1 MSSAPSV
8 TAISVRAPS
17 AGGRPSPVD
26 LLVAIVVGI
35 LTTALVHLDPEGGS
49 RTPDSLGYGLGVA
62 AAIAVAFHRIRPA
75 ATFAAVMAI
84 ELVYHLVGYPGA
96 GPYPALMVAMFGLAA
111 AGRRRSAIAAAVVV
125 AGTAL
130 VVQVVRDG
138 AYLFS
143 PTIIIPGVLAVA
155 SVLAGEAAHNRRQ
168 YLAEV
173 AERLSRAEAD
183 REIETERRL
192 TEERLRIARE
202 LHDIMAHTITV
213 ITVQAGEA
221 QDAQDRYPDQTREA
235 LRNIREA
242 SREAMSELRATIGV
256 LRASG
261 EPDTVR
267 NPAPGL
273 RDLPEL
279 VQTTGGGS
287 LQAVLEVQ
295 GEVRPLP
302 AAVELT
308 AYRIVQESLTN
319 VIRHAGASRATV
331 TVRYDPGVVTVQ
343 VEDDGRAASAAAA
356 NGHGIRGMRERA
368 EAVGGRLE
376 TRARAGGGF
385 RVWAVL
391 PVDLQP

>member
-1 MSSAPSV
+1 MNTSAAV
-8 TAISVRAPS
+8 TARSPAPEN
-17 AGGRPSPVD
+17 RPGPVD
-26 LLVAIVVGI
+26 LLVAIGAGI
-35 LTTALVHLDPEGGS
+35 LSTALIHLDPEGGA
-49 RTPDSLGYGLGVA
+49 RAPDALAYGLGIA
-62 AAIAVAFHRIRPA
+62 AAAAVAFHRIRPSA
-75 ATFAAVMAI
+75 VFGAVMAVH
-84 ELVYHLVGYPGA
+84 LVYHLVGYPGA
-96 GPYPALMVAMFGLAA
+96 GPFPALMVAMFGLAA
-111 AGRRRSAIAAAVVV
+111 AGRRRNAIGAAIVV
-125 AGTAL
+125 AATAL
-130 VVQVVRDG
+130 VVQVVREG
-138 AYLFS
+138 TSVLS
-143 PTIIIPGVLAVA
+143 PTIIMPGVLAVA
-155 SVLAGEAAHNRRQ
+155 SVLAGEAAHNRRR

-173 AERLSRAEAD
+173 AERLSRAQAD
-183 REIETERRL
+183 REAETQRRL

-221 QDAQDRYPDQTREA
+221 LDALDQYPDQAREA
-235 LRNIREA
+235 VRNIRDA
-242 SREAMSELRATIGV
+242 SREAMSELRATVGV
-256 LRASG
+256 LRAAP
-261 EPDTVR
+261 EPGAER
-267 NPAPGL
+267 KPAPGM

-279 VQTTGGGS
+279 VQTAEGGGLHAA
-287 LQAVLEVQ
+287 LQVH

-331 TVRYDPGVVTVQ
+331 TVQYEPGVVTVQ
-343 VEDDGRAASAAAA
+343 VEDDGANPPAEAA

-376 TRARAGGGF
+376 ARAGSHGF